1 MVKVE
6 AQGVE
11 KRTTVSF
18 VEELVVPSILTS
30 TNEMYC
36 NVFQIT
42 YEIKVICKTRG
53 CSECPVV
60 TFPITLGRVPL
71 SFDEAF
77 QPMSSFEQTMNQ
89 T

>member
-1 MVKVE
+1 MLKVE

-18 VEELVVPSILTS
+18 VEELVVPPILTS

-53 CSECPVV
+53 CSECPLV
-60 TFPITLGRVPL
+60 TFPITLGSVPL
-71 SFDEAF
+71 NFGEAL